1 MPLFYRAIQSSI
13 ANKSGVKTWH
23 MSLVKVG
30 NTVNT
35 QQLAEAIA
43 ARSSLS
49 AGDVHNV
56 VRNLMMVMRQ
66 ELLNSR
72 TVRLEGLGT
81 FTMKARTKGKGVET
95 ADKVGPNQ
103 LTSLQCQ
110 FTPEYTRTAAVGTT
124 KALLHG
130 VQFAHVNLMRSYMD
144 NENGEG
150 DAENPMG

>member
-56 VRNLMMVMRQ
+56 VRNLMMVR
-66 ELLNSR
+66 LLCNSL
-72 TVRLEGLGT
+72 TV
-81 FTMKARTKGKGVET
+81 
-95 ADKVGPNQ
+95 
-103 LTSLQCQ
+103 C
-110 FTPEYTRTAAVGTT
+110 
-124 KALLHG
+124 
-130 VQFAHVNLMRSYMD
+130 SYKTDRAIMS
-144 NENGEG
+144 NF
-150 DAENPMG
+150 